1 MWLVSGDPKIGQ
13 AIEKLEGDSD
23 RAAGI
28 VAAAVVETRLEEA
41 IKRHLKDDPEK
52 LKNDRAVRLGHLA
65 WKSTCILAGDAKRRT
80 THADTDLQ
88 DPRKRYIIAAQVLN
102 YALGSTEPS
111 FNESIII

>member
-1 MWLVSGDPKIGQ
+1 MRESEIASKRGRLFQMWLVSGDPKIGQ

-65 WKSTCILAGDAKRRT
+65 
-80 THADTDLQ
+80 
-88 DPRKRYIIAAQVLN
+88 
-102 YALGSTEPS
+102 
-111 FNESIII
+111 